1 MSGLSELFQ
10 FLHAPNPDARELA
23 LANLAGHTTKTA
35 EARSI
40 FTPSGSTPLG
50 KDLKEGKGQNI
61 SDVEKEKIEML
72 EDLKTLCRD
81 QAVSLCKRLP
91 TIDSR
96 SPTFPPSRVDR

>member
-40 FTPSGSTPLG
+40 FIPSGSTPLW
-50 KDLKEGKGQNI
+50 KDLKEGKGANV

-81 QAVSLCKRLP
+81 QAVCHGDMFYQDRVP
-91 TIDSR
+91 A
-96 SPTFPPSRVDR
+96 VDRSLAIHR